1 MVDMDELDKHTQ
13 DVPNLSVN
21 VKDGKLAFEQRVQLE
36 QRSHDLFSDIYPEL
50 ATDMLDNR
58 VFLTHWL
65 DVFNLGPYE
74 SNTKA
79 RAALA
84 EVHISIYDLLDNKL
98 DRVHPSKQSLRRY
111 NKKYGKTFPRQMAKE
126 DGLSVFLRKYSSNRQ
141 TNTEERACA

>member
-1 MVDMDELDKHTQ
+1 MVDMDELEKLTQ
-13 DVPNLSVN
+13 GVATLSVT
-21 VKDGKLAFEQRVQLE
+21 DTKLPCEQRVQLE
-36 QRSHDLFSDIYPEL
+36 QRGHDLFPEMYPEL

-58 VFLTHWL
+58 VYLARWL

-84 EVHISIYDLLDNKL
+84 GVHISIYDLLDNKL

-111 NKKYGKTFPRQMAKE
+111 NKKYGKTFPRQMAKD
-126 DGLSVFLRKYSSNRQ
+126 DGLTVFLRKYSSNKQ
-141 TNTEERACA
+141 HNTTEHVCA